1 MNEDFFIFLTQ
12 MIGLLSLL
20 GSLIIFS
27 IIIYY
32 DVKKKKIGFSS
43 HNLYIALLLSCW
55 LIIDFTAPWIF
66 GSESLLEKVT
76 HALILII
83 LAVWINIRFF
93 WAHKKARETIEFEIK
108 MQIE

>member
-1 MNEDFFIFLTQ
+1 MNEDFFIFLTK

-27 IIIYY
+27 VIIYTEI
-32 DVKKKKIGFSS
+32 KRKKIAFSS
-43 HNLYIALLLSCW
+43 HNLFIALLLTCW

-66 GSESLLEKVT
+66 GSESLMEKIT

-93 WAHKKARETIEFEIK
+93 WAHKKARESIDFEIK
-108 MQIE
+108 MQLE